1 MSDTDRRI
9 FALHEELAIAVKA
22 RRRFEEY
29 LEDAGRTN
37 DQLRAT
43 NRKLREEN
51 GRILQIVAD
60 WAHSSSE
67 YGGLDSGDL
76 IEDLRRAGHTLPDPT
91 TTKEF

>member
-1 MSDTDRRI
+1 MSDTDRQI
-9 FALHEELAIAVKA
+9 DALHAELAIAVKA

-37 DQLRAT
+37 DELRAT

-60 WAHSSSE
+60 HIHRDTT
-67 YGGLDSGDL
+67 YGGLDWDDL
-76 IEDLRRAGHTLPDPT
+76 IEDLRRAGHTLPEP
-91 TTKEF
+91 TTKEN